1 MPFVREETGE
11 TSESTH
17 RNLTKSN
24 GELEGV
30 LSHSS
35 GEKCK
40 NRIIMLILS

>member
-1 MPFVREETGE
+1 MLCVREETSD

-30 LSHSS
+30 
-35 GEKCK
+35 
-40 NRIIMLILS
+40 